1 MKQATISRFRA
12 PGLLGAFFLCAGL
25 ALSGCRAK
33 RQTEDWS
40 GHKQQAPVAV
50 EEVPAAPAP
59 AVAPVAAKTPEPPVA
74 APAIETVDGTAVRFV
89 TYNVENWL
97 TMERYENGKRVA
109 SPKPEKERHAV
120 VQALLAA
127 RPDILGISEIGNETD
142 VKDLQKHLAD
152 AGMPLPHSHLNRG
165 ADDTRSL
172 AILSKYPIGKTVS
185 RDNLAYRMQGE
196 EFKMQRGILD
206 AVIDTPAGSFRFLGV
221 HLKSKR
227 EVDEGDQE
235 EMRRNEAHL
244 LRREV
249 DAILNGDPG
258 ARLVVYGDFNDTRN
272 SSSIRTAQGPGRS
285 PTALTTIPL
294 KDSRGHY
301 WTHHWDFQD
310 VYSRIDYVM
319 VSPAL
324 KDLVDREHSKILDGE
339 EVAGASDHRPLL
351 VILKQ

>member
-1 MKQATISRFRA
+1 MKQASISRRCA
-12 PGLLGAFFLCAGL
+12 PGLLGAFFLCA
-25 ALSGCRAK
+25 ALSACRDKQGTA
-33 RQTEDWS
+33 DWS
-40 GHKQQAPVAV
+40 GHKQEAPAPVK
-50 EEVPAAPAP
+50 EAPAP
-59 AVAPVAAKTPEPPVA
+59 AAAPMVAQVAETPPPAVAAEV
-74 APAIETVDGTAVRFV
+74 VDGTAVRFV

-97 TMERYENGKRVA
+97 TMDRYEGGKRVA
-109 SPKPEKERHAV
+109 KPKPEKERQAV
-120 VQALLAA
+120 VQALVAA
-127 RPDILGISEIGNETD
+127 KPDILGISEIGTEED
-142 VKDLQKHLAD
+142 VKDLQKRIAD
-152 AGMPLPHSHLNRG
+152 AGMSFPHAHLNRG

-172 AILSKYPIGKTVS
+172 AILSKYPIGKTVV
-185 RDNLAYRMQGE
+185 RDNLAYRLQGE

-206 AVIDTPAGSFRFLGV
+206 AVVDTPAGSFRFLGV

-272 SSSIRTAQGPGRS
+272 SSSIRTAQGPRRG
-285 PTALTTIPL
+285 PAALTTIPL

-324 KDLVDREHSKILDGE
+324 KDLVDRDHSKILDGE

>member
-1 MKQATISRFRA
+1 MA
-12 PGLLGAFFLCAGL
+12 
-25 ALSGCRAK
+25 
-33 RQTEDWS
+33 
-40 GHKQQAPVAV
+40 
-50 EEVPAAPAP
+50 PAATL
-59 AVAPVAAKTPEPPVA
+59 VATQASEPPPGA
-74 APAIETVDGTAVRFV
+74 TPAIQVVDGTAVRFV
-89 TYNVENWL
+89 TYNVQNWL
-97 TMERYENGKRVA
+97 TMERFANGKRVA
-109 SPKPEKERHAV
+109 SPKPEKERRAV

-127 RPDILGISEIGNETD
+127 KPDILGISEIGNEAD
-142 VKDLQKHLAD
+142 IQDLQKRLGD
-152 AGMPLPHSHLNRG
+152 AGMPLPHAHLNRG

-172 AILSKYPIGKTVS
+172 VILSKYPIAKTVA

-196 EFKMQRGILD
+196 DFRMQRGILD
-206 AVIDTPAGSFRFLGV
+206 ASIDTPAGSFRFLGV

-227 EVDEGDQE
+227 EVDEGDEE

-244 LRREV
+244 LRREL
-249 DAILNGDPG
+249 DAILNRDSG

-272 SSSIRTAQGPGRS
+272 SSAIRTVQGPGRS

-301 WTHHWDFQD
+301 WTHHWDYQD

-319 VSPAL
+319 VSPVL
-324 KDLVDREHSKILDGE
+324 RDLVDRDRSKILDGE

>member
-1 MKQATISRFRA
+1 MKQATILRHRA
-12 PGLLGAFFLCAGL
+12 PGLLGAFFLCV
-25 ALSGCRAK
+25 ALSSCRDK
-33 RQTEDWS
+33 QQTGDWS
-40 GHKQQAPVAV
+40 GHKQEAPAVAK
-50 EEVPAAPAP
+50 EAPAAPAP
-59 AVAPVAAKTPEPPVA
+59 VPVVAKVPEPPAA
-74 APAIETVDGTAVRFV
+74 APAVEVVDGTAVRFV

-97 TMERYENGKRVA
+97 TMERFANGKRVTT
-109 SPKPEKERHAV
+109 PKPEKERQAV
-120 VQALLAA
+120 VKALLAA
-127 RPDILGISEIGNETD
+127 KPDILGISEIGNEED

-152 AGMPLPHSHLNRG
+152 AGMPLPHAHLNRG

-172 AILSKYPIGKTVS
+172 VILSKFPIGKTTA
-185 RDNLAYRMQGE
+185 RDNLAYRLQGE
-196 EFKMQRGILD
+196 EYKMQRGILD

-249 DAILNGDPG
+249 DAILNQDPA

-272 SSSIRTAQGPGRS
+272 SSSMRTAQGPGRS
-285 PTALTTIPL
+285 PTALTAIPL

-319 VSPAL
+319 VSPVL
-324 KDLVDREHSKILDGE
+324 RDLVDRDHSKILDGE